1 MARKKKIEAT
11 AEPKPKPE
19 PEPEL
24 EEQPSAETD
33 AEGHMLL
40 PNPEL
45 SRVIAAGRE
54 REIRQQLKGR
64 AHEIELRRPFRKER

>member
-11 AEPKPKPE
+11 AEPKPKPA
-19 PEPEL
+19 PEL

-40 PNPEL
+40 PNPEVA
-45 SRVIAAGRE
+45 RVLAAGRE
-54 REIRQQLKGR
+54 REIRKRLQDR
-64 AHEIELRRPFRKER
+64 AHEIDLRRPFRKER